1 MQNLYQEKKIFYYK
15 NHIQEVNTIVK
26 TQRESTPMSCRQ
38 LILYAQDSLVNHFQ
52 LPEEDLDLLIREA
65 RSFMK
70 SSEWLKQKGL
80 NIFSLKMFQGYS
92 ITTGGKHSSLSSP
105 QFMSWG
111 IVSNGVCLTAPI
123 LVCHSREKEY
133 TLSDILIK
141 DCPEKYFLSDKAAAV
156 ILSKSREA
164 HKGAEF
170 ILLTE

>member
-1 MQNLYQEKKIFYYK
+1 M
-15 NHIQEVNTIVK
+15 K

-38 LILYAQDSLVNHFQ
+38 LILYARDFLVNPSQ
-52 LPEEDLDLLIREA
+52 SREEDLDLLTREA

-92 ITTGGKHSSLSSP
+92 ITTGGKRSSLSSP

-111 IVSNGVCLTAPI
+111 MVSNGVCLTAPI
-123 LVCHSREKEY
+123 LVSPNREKGY

-156 ILSKSREA
+156 ILSKSRVD

-170 ILLTE
+170 ILLTEKAPV

>member
-1 MQNLYQEKKIFYYK
+1 M
-15 NHIQEVNTIVK
+15 K

-38 LILYAQDSLVNHFQ
+38 LILYARDFLVNPSQ
-52 LPEEDLDLLIREA
+52 SREEDLDLLTREA

-92 ITTGGKHSSLSSP
+92 ITTGGKRSSLSSP

-111 IVSNGVCLTAPI
+111 MVSNGVCLTAPI
-123 LVCHSREKEY
+123 MVYPNREKEY

-156 ILSKSREA
+156 ILSKSPTD
-164 HKGAEF
+164 HKGAEY
-170 ILLTE
+170 ILLTD